1 MERVD
6 VTLLNNYEHDD
17 DDDDDDDDDR
27 GNKLNLH
34 LRGS

>member
-17 DDDDDDDDDR
+17 DDDDDR